1 MRTAWM
7 AGLALVVFGVSPTS
21 ADEWSHRYPVEGRPE
36 LRVKADDAS
45 VRVEANSAPQIE
57 VQVTTEGWPIGDGGV
72 TVTES
77 QSGNRV
83 EIEIRR
89 PKGHNGFS
97 MRRRSIAVV
106 VSVPTPADLDVS
118 TGDGAIDVGPLSG
131 NLALRTGDGSITAD
145 GLEGEIHLQTG
156 DGSIEATGLAGQL
169 EANTGDGPMDVRGR
183 FDGLDLRSGDGGIE
197 AVAEQGSRVQTAWSL
212 RSGDGSITLRLPED
226 LGAELDAHTGD
237 GRIDVDRPVTV
248 SGRLS
253 ESAVRG
259 TIGPGGLPLR
269 IHTGDGSIHIVGL

>member
-7 AGLALVVFGVSPTS
+7 AGLALVVFGASPTS
-21 ADEWSHRYPVEGRPE
+21 ADEWSRRYPVEGRPE

-45 VRVEANSAPQIE
+45 VRVEANSASQIE
-57 VQVTTEGWPIGDGGV
+57 VQVTTEGWPIGEGGV
-72 TVTES
+72 SVIES

-83 EIEIRR
+83 EIEVRR

-106 VSVPTPADLDVS
+106 VSVPTPADLDV
-118 TGDGAIDVGPLSG
+118 
-131 NLALRTGDGSITAD
+131 RTGDGGITAD

-169 EANTGDGPMDVRGR
+169 EANTGDGHMDVRGR
-183 FDGLDLRSGDGGIE
+183 FDELDLRSGDGGIE

-237 GRIDVDRPVTV
+237 GRIDVDRPFTV

-259 TIGPGGLPLR
+259 TLGPGGPPLR
-269 IHTGDGSIHIVGL
+269 IHTGDGSIRIVGL